1 MYGFRAKYYIK
12 KLLKS
17 GTWICDFTDSAIFF
31 NGEINQWAVTLS
43 EKQRILF
50 TFFADKI
57 NNTKS
62 IEIALEKK
70 DIDNSYIPI
79 TEIGHKFSESV
90 SVTDAVSHCLD
101 DFCKKL
107 WLKLK
112 KQADGLL

>member
-1 MYGFRAKYYIK
+1 MVSEQNII
-12 KLLKS
+12 LKNYLKAVLEFM
-17 GTWICDFTDSAIFF
+17 ILPIPQYFF

-50 TFFADKI
+50 TFFADKN

-62 IEIALEKK
+62 IEIALENK
-70 DIDNSYIPI
+70 DIDNSYIPV

-90 SVTDAVSHCLD
+90 SVSDAVSHCLD

-107 WLKLK
+107 
-112 KQADGLL
+112 

>member
-1 MYGFRAKYYIK
+1 MVSEQNII
-12 KLLKS
+12 LKNYLKAVLEFVM
-17 GTWICDFTDSAIFF
+17 IPIPEYFF
-31 NGEINQWAVTLS
+31 NGKINQWAVTLS

-107 WLKLK
+107 
-112 KQADGLL
+112 

>member
-1 MYGFRAKYYIK
+1 MVLPIPEY
-12 KLLKS
+12 
-17 GTWICDFTDSAIFF
+17 FF

-62 IEIALEKK
+62 IEIALENK

-107 WLKLK
+107 
-112 KQADGLL
+112 

>member
-1 MYGFRAKYYIK
+1 MEKCMVSEQNII
-12 KLLKS
+12 LKNYLKAVLEFV
-17 GTWICDFTDSAIFF
+17 IIPIPPAFF

-62 IEIALEKK
+62 IEIALENM
-70 DIDNSYIPI
+70 DIDDSYIPVFE
-79 TEIGHKFSESV
+79 TVHCFSESA
-90 SVTDAVSHCLD
+90 SEIDAVSHCLD

-107 WLKLK
+107 
-112 KQADGLL
+112 

>member
-1 MYGFRAKYYIK
+1 MEKCMVSEQNTI
-12 KLLKS
+12 LK
-17 GTWICDFTDSAIFF
+17 GYLKAVLEFVVLPIPPAFL

-50 TFFADKI
+50 TFFADKN

-62 IEIALEKK
+62 IEIALENK

-107 WLKLK
+107 
-112 KQADGLL
+112 

>member
-1 MYGFRAKYYIK
+1 MEKCMVSEQNII
-12 KLLKS
+12 LKNYLKAVLEFV
-17 GTWICDFTDSAIFF
+17 ILPIPPAFF

-62 IEIALEKK
+62 IEIALENK

-107 WLKLK
+107 
-112 KQADGLL
+112 

>member
-1 MYGFRAKYYIK
+1 MVSEQNII
-12 KLLKS
+12 LKNYLKAVLEFV
-17 GTWICDFTDSAIFF
+17 ILPIPPAFF

-50 TFFADKI
+50 TFFADKN

-70 DIDNSYIPI
+70 DIDNSYIPVFE
-79 TEIGHKFSESV
+79 TVHCFSESA
-90 SVTDAVSHCLD
+90 SEIDAVSHCLD

-107 WLKLK
+107 
-112 KQADGLL
+112 

>member
-1 MYGFRAKYYIK
+1 MVSEQNIILKHY
-12 KLLKS
+12 LKS
-17 GTWICDFTDSAIFF
+17 ALEFVMTPIPEYFF

-50 TFFADKI
+50 TFFADKN

-62 IEIALEKK
+62 IEIALENK
-70 DIDNSYIPI
+70 DIDNSYILI

-101 DFCKKL
+101 DFCKKI
-107 WLKLK
+107 
-112 KQADGLL
+112 

>member
-1 MYGFRAKYYIK
+1 MVSEQNTI
-12 KLLKS
+12 LK
-17 GTWICDFTDSAIFF
+17 GYLKAVLEFVVLPIPQAFF

-50 TFFADKI
+50 TFFADKN

-62 IEIALEKK
+62 IEIALENK

-79 TEIGHKFSESV
+79 FETVHCFSECV

-101 DFCKKL
+101 DFCKKI
-107 WLKLK
+107 
-112 KQADGLL
+112 

>member
-1 MYGFRAKYYIK
+1 MEKCMVSEQNAI
-12 KLLKS
+12 LKNYLKAVLEFVIS
-17 GTWICDFTDSAIFF
+17 PIPPAFF

-50 TFFADKI
+50 TFFADKN

-79 TEIGHKFSESV
+79 TEIGHKFSESS
-90 SVTDAVSHCLD
+90 SVTDAVSHCLG

-107 WLKLK
+107 
-112 KQADGLL
+112 

>member
-1 MYGFRAKYYIK
+1 MVSEQNTILKGY
-12 KLLKS
+12 LKS
-17 GTWICDFTDSAIFF
+17 ALEFVMTPIPEYFF

-50 TFFADKI
+50 TFFADKN

-101 DFCKKL
+101 DFCKKI
-107 WLKLK
+107 
-112 KQADGLL
+112 